1 MRITVNG
8 TELWFDVEGAALVPD
23 GDAMRERP
31 VILALHGG
39 PGLDHA
45 YFKPFLTPL
54 TAFAQLVYLDL
65 RGQGR
70 SGRPPLETC
79 TVEQMADDTAA
90 CCRVLG
96 LERPVVL
103 GHSFGGTVALTL
115 ALRHPELA
123 GRLVLVETTACWSA
137 DQAEALALLEAWYG
151 PAVRAAAGLIEGDTS
166 AEAKADFDRLVFPTY
181 VWDAALRAPIMAA
194 VGRSGYV
201 HALADHFWGGLAD
214 AYDLRPRLGEIRWRT
229 LVVVGERDWRTPPS
243 ASQTIAT
250 GIPGAELLV
259 LPDVGHFPYAEAP
272 ETFAAAVGQF
282 METPG
287 I

>member
-1 MRITVNG
+1 MRIAVNG
-8 TELWFDVEGAALVPD
+8 TDLWFDAEGAALVPD

-54 TAFAQLVYLDL
+54 TTFAQLVYLDL

-90 CCRVLG
+90 FCRVLG

-103 GHSFGGTVALTL
+103 GHSFGGTVALTSGAAPPRPRGAIGARRYDRL
-115 ALRHPELA
+115 LVGRPRRGPGTLRGVARARSPCRRTLDG
-123 GRLVLVETTACWSA
+123 GRPS
-137 DQAEALALLEAWYG
+137 
-151 PAVRAAAGLIEGDTS
+151 AAAR
-166 AEAKADFDRLVFPTY
+166 ADFNRLVFPTY
-181 VWDAALRAPIMAA
+181 VWDPALRAPVMAA

-201 HALADHFWGGLAD
+201 HALADRFWGGLAD
-214 AYDLRPRLGEIRWRT
+214 AYDLRARLGEIRWPT
-229 LVVVGERDWRTPPS
+229 LVIVGERDWRTPPS
-243 ASQTIAT
+243 ASRTIAA

-272 ETFAAAVGQF
+272 EAFAAAVGQF
-282 METPG
+282 MEMPG
-287 I
+287 T

>member
-1 MRITVNG
+1 MRIAVNG
-8 TELWFDVEGAALVPD
+8 TDLWFDAEGAALVPD

-54 TAFAQLVYLDL
+54 TTFAQLVYLDL

-79 TVEQMADDTAA
+79 TVEQMADDTVA

-115 ALRHPELA
+115 ALRHPDLA
-123 GRLVLVETTACWSA
+123 GRLVLVDTTSCWSA
-137 DQAEALALLEAWYG
+137 DHAEALALLEGWHGHAI
-151 PAVRAAAGLIEGDTS
+151 RAAARSMEGDRS
-166 AEAKADFDRLVFPTY
+166 AEAKADFHRLVFPTY
-181 VWDAALRAPIMAA
+181 AWDPTLRAPVMAALR
-194 VGRSGYV
+194 RSGYV
-201 HALADHFWGGLAD
+201 HALADRFWGGLAD
-214 AYDLRPRLGEIRWRT
+214 AYDLRAHLGEIRWPT
-229 LVVVGERDWRTPPS
+229 LVIVGERDWRTPPS
-243 ASQTIAT
+243 ASRTIAA
-250 GIPGAELLV
+250 GIPGAELLM

-272 ETFAAAVGQF
+272 EAFATAVGQF
-282 METPG
+282 VETPG
-287 I
+287 T